1 MSFISISQ
9 KTIWLE
15 IICLTGLFY
24 LFGGW
29 PVPDVNE
36 QYYIGKA
43 IHFWNRDWLPND
55 WFLDTP
61 DSHWFFYGTFGF
73 FSLFFSPITLTWF
86 GRWIIWILTAWS
98 WRRLSFA
105 LIPKPGFSILTA
117 SALLFLLDSFHL
129 AGEWIIGGVEGKGF
143 AFPFVFLGLESFFKN
158 KSKICWIYWG
168 IASAFHVLVGG
179 WTVLV
184 ALAVWFIQELK
195 YPKLLY
201 RHSLAIMPALLIGGG
216 ISLLGL
222 IPALL
227 LDLGSSSETIRAA
240 HLIYVFERL
249 SHHLV
254 PSSLPWTFLT
264 RFALLVSIFVVI
276 FFFQLLSSY
285 IQKVHI
291 FSNQKLFQCLGT
303 TNQGKSQTPGFRF
316 YAFIFVAIFIAALGL
331 SIDFGIADR
340 TVSAEL
346 LRFYWF
352 RLSDWVVPFGIVF
365 GCFSLLNRTF
375 NLIVYCRPF
384 VEENFSNA
392 PSLTRTILFKSN
404 ETNLNEPGL
413 KTTEKK
419 EFSSKNNISN
429 ELDSNNFSSN
439 YLELNPGLSNIL
451 KKNEKNQRCFKLNE
465 FINSALIWLMSLTAI
480 FMSFKY
486 YYLTYSQ
493 EQAASISQG
502 LSWSFLPKPVDGIAF
517 LSTILFV
524 LGVILIVYG
533 IFAFC
538 SFFQLK
544 RWPFQSFSKK
554 ATKSALD
561 ININN
566 QKSILL
572 TNENLYSN
580 VESTK
585 TNKDSVS
592 SDFVLPLFPESTQS
606 TISSYVIR
614 EGQIGM
620 VLLLTILVVF
630 APLYYS
636 IGMLQTRTSTVI
648 PRSNPPKESISEG
661 WMDVCR
667 WVHQKTDPNA
677 VFLVPRS
684 CESFKWNANRAEIGN
699 WKEIP
704 QDASSIVQ
712 WFQQMTLFYTV
723 PGAPKETR
731 WNQPLIV
738 VLISKGLP
746 EVQKECEKY
755 QIGYIIAETPPYNLA
770 SHEKAMKRYQSFL
783 DYKVYQNT
791 QFIVFNLK
799 KKSQTE
805 KVKHQ

>member
-1 MSFISISQ
+1 MSFISVSQ

-15 IICLTGLFY
+15 IIFLTGLFY

-43 IHFWNRDWLPND
+43 IHFWDRNWLPND
-55 WFLDTP
+55 LFLDTP

-86 GRWIIWILTAWS
+86 GRWMIWILTAWS

-195 YPKLLY
+195 SPSLLY
-201 RHSLAIMPALLIGGG
+201 RHFLSIMPALLFGGG

-227 LDLGSSSETIRAA
+227 LDVGSSPETIRAA
-240 HLIYVFERL
+240 HQIYVFERL

-264 RFALLVSIFVVI
+264 RFLLLVSIFSII

-285 IQKVHI
+285 IQKVPI
-291 FSNQKLFQCLGT
+291 LSTQKLFQCFGT
-303 TNQGKSQTPGFRF
+303 INQEKSQTLGFRF
-316 YAFIFVAIFIAALGL
+316 NAFIFIAIFIAALGL

-365 GCFSLLNRTF
+365 GSFSLLNRTF
-375 NLIVYCRPF
+375 NLVYCRSSI
-384 VEENFSNA
+384 EENISNA
-392 PSLTRTILFKSN
+392 PSLTRTIIFKSN
-404 ETNLNEPGL
+404 ETNLNEPSF
-413 KTTEKK
+413 KTTANND
-419 EFSSKNNISN
+419 FSLKNNISN
-429 ELDSNNFSSN
+429 ELESNNFPSN
-439 YLELNPGLSNIL
+439 YLELNPSLSNNL
-451 KKNEKNQRCFKLNE
+451 KKKDKSQSYFKLNE
-465 FINSALIWLMSLTAI
+465 FINSTLIWLMSLTAI
-480 FMSFKY
+480 FMTFKH

-493 EQAASISQG
+493 EQAASVSQG
-502 LSWSFLPKPVDGIAF
+502 LTWSFLPKPVDGIAF

-524 LGVILIVYG
+524 LGVILIVYW

-554 ATKSALD
+554 AAKTAFDTK
-561 ININN
+561 INN
-566 QKSILL
+566 
-572 TNENLYSN
+572 
-580 VESTK
+580 
-585 TNKDSVS
+585 DSVS
-592 SDFVLPLFPESTQS
+592 SNFVLPKFPESTQS
-606 TISSYVIR
+606 KISSFIAK
-614 EGQIGM
+614 EGQIGI
-620 VLLLTILVVF
+620 VVLLTILVVF

-648 PRSNPPKESISEG
+648 PRSNPPKESISDG
-661 WMDVCR
+661 WIDVCR
-667 WVHQKTDPNA
+667 WIHQKTDPNA

-712 WFQQMTLFYTV
+712 WFKQMTLFYTV

-746 EVQKECEKY
+746 RVQKECEKY
-755 QIGYIIAETPPYNLA
+755 QIDYIVAETPPYNLA

-783 DYKVYQNT
+783 DYKVYQNA
-791 QFIVFNLK
+791 QFIVFDLK
-799 KKSQTE
+799 KKSENETLTE
-805 KVKHQ
+805 KVND